1 MVARLQ
7 RRVVA
12 VMLLDIVVHFVNIKT
27 GKIIIMF
34 VVSRHLLETVKVL
47 HPILTQLLQDRL
59 KIQADLIVLLLPLNS
74 LLLPPPL
81 TLLRHLVITS

>member
-12 VMLLDIVVHFVNIKT
+12 VMLLDIVVRFVNIKI

-34 VVSRHLLETVKVL
+34 VVSRHLVGTVKVL
-47 HPILTQLLQDRL
+47 HPIHTQLLQDHL

-74 LLLPPPL
+74 LLLPPHL
-81 TLLRHLVITS
+81 TLLRHLVIT